1 MGNKI
6 KISDIDCI
14 FISYDE
20 PNAEKHWAD
29 LLDKCFWAQRV
40 HGVKGSDECHKAAA
54 NLSATD
60 WFVTVDADNIV
71 NPAFFNL
78 EVDVPNNTQAMSWPG
93 LNIVNGLRYG
103 NGSLKMWHKDF
114 VLNMRTHEAAE
125 QANGQV
131 DFCWEDG
138 YRPMTDSYSTTY
150 INATPYQAWRAG
162 FREGVKMS
170 LVDGMKPQDPSVG
183 KLFWHNL
190 HRLKIWMS
198 VGGHVN
204 QGGWAMLG
212 ARHGC
217 WKTNCT
223 NWDHVEVRDFD
234 CLAEIWK
241 EVANADPMDAI
252 VHYGQLL
259 EKDFGLRAPWLGP
272 ETSEFVAGTLDAQYI
287 QVLEQLKWTMKRNNV

>member
-1 MGNKI
+1 
-6 KISDIDCI
+6 
-14 FISYDE
+14 
-20 PNAEKHWAD
+20 
-29 LLDKCFWAQRV
+29 
-40 HGVKGSDECHKAAA
+40 
-54 NLSATD
+54 
-60 WFVTVDADNIV
+60 
-71 NPAFFNL
+71 
-78 EVDVPNNTQAMSWPG
+78 
-93 LNIVNGLRYG
+93 
-103 NGSLKMWHKDF
+103 
-114 VLNMRTHEAAE
+114 
-125 QANGQV
+125 
-131 DFCWEDG
+131 
-138 YRPMTDSYSTTY
+138 MTDSYSTTY

-170 LVDGMKPQDPSVG
+170 LIDGMKPQEPSVG

-223 NWDHVEVRDFD
+223 DWDHIEVRDFD
-234 CLAEIWK
+234 YLAEIWK

-272 ETSEFVAGTLDAQYI
+272 ETSEFVAGTLDAQYT
-287 QVLEQLKWTMKRNNV
+287 QVLEQLKWTIKRNNV